1 MNMVRLCRSMT
12 VMLVVLALIIA
23 LAGLGPLLLV
33 AAAANNEVGIR
44 VWPSTAIEPATLRIQ
59 VVVERNAQNR
69 ALRIVADSSEFFT
82 SSEVPLEGDR
92 SQRVRVVT
100 FRSVPAGRYELRG
113 ELIGE
118 NGDVRGIARTSALVI
133 GLY

>member
-1 MNMVRLCRSMT
+1 MTMVRLCRSMT
-12 VMLVVLALIIA
+12 VMLVVFALIVA

-44 VWPSTAIEPATLRIQ
+44 VWPATAIEPATLRIQ

-92 SQRVRVVT
+92 SSRVRVVT
-100 FRSVPAGRYELRG
+100 FRGVPAGRYELRG